1 MFTKS
6 LLLAL
11 AFLSH
16 ATLAHADTPEP
27 AKPADPP
34 AEAAEPPADD
44 PEPPATEKAP
54 GGGPNGAPNAGKIGR
69 RLQAWCD
76 VKHLSKADCR
86 KVRDKLREKRQ
97 AKAGKAQP
105 KP

>member
-1 MFTKS
+1 MFTKPLLAFA
-6 LLLAL
+6 LLLG
-11 AFLSH
+11 H
-16 ATLAHADTPEP
+16 AIPAHAGTPEP

-44 PEPPATEKAP
+44 PEPPATDKAP
-54 GGGPNGAPNAGKIGR
+54 GGGKIGR